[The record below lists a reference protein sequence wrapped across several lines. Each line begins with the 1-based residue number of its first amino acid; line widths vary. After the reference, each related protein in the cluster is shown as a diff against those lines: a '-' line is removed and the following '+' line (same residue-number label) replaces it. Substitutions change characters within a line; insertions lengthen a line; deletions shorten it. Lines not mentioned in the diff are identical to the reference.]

1 MKTIEAISPA
11 GDLLSFNGERL
22 GSAFRLDFWFRRIE
36 ATIYRTDAEEFV
48 VVIAFFSASERNFC
62 NAWQAH
68 DAADAVLVLHEF
80 IPPEPMRAAWA
91 ELQRELLGKCE
102 GFERFA
108 H

>member
-22 GSAFRLDFWFRRIE
+22 GSAFRLDFWSRRIE

-48 VVIAFFSASERNFC
+48 VVIAYFSARERPVC
-62 NAWQAH
+62 HARYAH
-68 DAADAVLVLHEF
+68 DAADAVMVLHEF
-80 IPPEPMRAAWA
+80 TPPEPMRAAWA